1 MKVKYV
7 YTCNYDDYV
16 PHNIS
21 SLQLRAGTYIRWL
34 VFFWETVHV
43 AYIAQG
49 AYTFRKSY
57 CDRRRKNKLIV
68 FRHRMI
74 CYCVQKPLTLLAKY
88 KLICGPNGLQ
98 RVIKQAKWGQNA

>member
-43 AYIAQG
+43 VYIAQG
-49 AYTFRKSY
+49 AYIPSGKATATEEEKIS
-57 CDRRRKNKLIV
+57 L
-68 FRHRMI
+68 
-74 CYCVQKPLTLLAKY
+74 
-88 KLICGPNGLQ
+88 
-98 RVIKQAKWGQNA
+98 